1 MTHCASLYIILALP
15 LAVSIV
21 PQARTI
27 LTSDQ
32 SKRKLRL
39 QASITREI
47 NARRFTTRHSSD
59 TSVDKS
65 RYNKKN
71 AEAESTKIRNFKWI
85 NRSCVFSSPCVCDQA
100 NSIVSLSLCLS
111 LFWTASISSDRWMSG
126 RSSILHNPFGA
137 GQLMKSITCRRAQSR
152 C

>member
-85 NRSCVFSSPCVCDQA
+85 NRSCVFSSPCVCDQYR
-100 NSIVSLSLCLS
+100 ISLSLF
-111 LFWTASISSDRWMSG
+111 LFRTASISSDRWMSG